1 MINIAVLKPIASAIS
16 RELFHSIT
24 LLLLL
29 SFFVF
34 FLLYN
39 APGDEVFQRYLESH
53 SELNSYDSHNL
64 FYIYFIWLS
73 ACVTGN
79 FGTSMVNGLP
89 VLGQII
95 ENLGNSILLIFHALL
110 ISVPFVIIN
119 IAMGFKN
126 NFKLISTTVSVI
138 LSILAVVPIFWLS
151 YVAIYITSTRF
162 DYLPV
167 GISPESLSYLE
178 MLLPV
183 ALLSIGSGVLIHITQ
198 HTKSELFRVLKEDY
212 VLYARAKGAKVYK
225 HVLKE
230 GIIFPMLHLMSHQ
243 VAYLFSTCIIIE
255 QIFNWPGIGR
265 LLWQATQDRD
275 IPLLLGAVLATAFT
289 IRLTQFL
296 SKLTYII
303 LNPRASHE

>member
-1 MINIAVLKPIASAIS
+1 MINITVLKPIASAIS
-16 RELFHSIT
+16 RELFHSII

-39 APGDEVFQRYLESH
+39 APGEEVFQRYLESH
-53 SELNSYDSHNL
+53 SELNSTDSHNL

-79 FGTSMVNGLP
+79 LGTSLINGLP
-89 VLGQII
+89 VLDQVI
-95 ENLGNSILLIFHALL
+95 ENLGYSISLILHALL
-110 ISVPFVIIN
+110 ITVPFVILN
-119 IAMGFKN
+119 ISMGFKN
-126 NFKLISTTVSVI
+126 TLNPISTIISVI
-138 LSILAVVPIFWLS
+138 LNILAVVPIFWLS
-151 YVAIYITSTRF
+151 YVAIYISSTRF
-162 DYLPV
+162 NYLPV
-167 GISPESLSYLE
+167 GVSPDSLSYLE

-183 ALLSIGSGVLIHITQ
+183 SLLSIGSGVLIHITQ

-225 HVLKE
+225 HVIKE
-230 GIIFPMLHLMSHQ
+230 GIIFPLLHLMTHQ

-275 IPLLLGAVLATAFT
+275 IPLLLGAVLATAFI
-289 IRLTQFL
+289 IRLTQFC
-296 SKLTYII
+296 SKIIYII